1 MPLTPDDKPAHSRYS
16 YLATGARLDRGRQE
30 WIGEGRNRLRGMQ
43 HVVGKKGEA
52 VIQQDTVIKG
62 EISNCDYIEVYGY
75 IEGELSSSR
84 IMVREGGKV
93 FGTLRADNAEIQGI
107 AQGEI
112 YVNRLIKIGSTG
124 NVNGDVQY
132 GQIAMDLG
140 GELSAKLRNVPP
152 EIKGDLELHVSRGKA
167 VRITLVDLNA
177 VDPDDDAKDLSFTV
191 SNANGGFIAHQRAP
205 TTPITNFTQADLE
218 NGAVAF
224 VHDGGN
230 GTDAG
235 FDVQVV
241 DAKGATS
248 GAPKSV
254 NVVVQN

>member
-1 MPLTPDDKPAHSRYS
+1 M
-16 YLATGARLDRGRQE
+16 
-30 WIGEGRNRLRGMQ
+30 
-43 HVVGKKGEA
+43 GKKGEA

-75 IEGELSSSR
+75 IEGDLSSSR

-112 YVNRLIKIGSTG
+112 YVNQLIKIGSTG

-191 SNANGGFIAHQRAP
+191 SNAHGGFIAHQRAP

-230 GTDAG
+230 GAAAG
-235 FDVQVV
+235 FDVQVM

-254 NVVVQN
+254 SVVVQN

>member
-1 MPLTPDDKPAHSRYS
+1 M
-16 YLATGARLDRGRQE
+16 GAKGLGDQD
-30 WIGEGRNRLRGMQ
+30 
-43 HVVGKKGEA
+43 VVGKKGEA
-52 VIQQDTVIKG
+52 VIQEDTVIKG

-75 IEGELSSSR
+75 IEGELTSSR
-84 IMVREGGKV
+84 VMVREGGKV
-93 FGTLRADNAEIQGI
+93 FGTLRAGDAEVQGI
-107 AQGEI
+107 VQGEI
-112 YVNRLIKIGSTG
+112 FVNRLIKIGSTG
-124 NVNGDVQY
+124 NVNGDVEY

-152 EIKGDLELHVSRGKA
+152 EIKGDLELHVGRGKA

-191 SNANGGFIAHQRAP
+191 SNAHGGFVAHQRAP
-205 TTPITNFTQADLE
+205 TTPVKEFTQADLE

-230 GTDAG
+230 GANAG

-254 NVVVQN
+254 SVVVQT